1 MKNPK
6 IDIYKTLLVNRM
18 VVFAL
23 LIAFVAAAFFFS
35 ISIKNLYTK
44 QLNTVLV
51 LDSKGEVIPMKWAD
65 RLENIKIEVADHL
78 ERFHNYFYGY
88 DAYNIDRQLEK
99 ALWYGDKSI
108 EQLYIKRKNDGYYN
122 KVKTY
127 GIEQEIEIKPEDIQI
142 SGNDEP
148 FTFRVKATLTIKQ
161 DEDYTF
167 YTFETAGNIIFV
179 SRNYPLNPHG
189 LLITN
194 FSEINRTQINQ

>member
-18 VVFAL
+18 VVYAL
-23 LIAFVAAAFFFS
+23 LLAFIIASLFFS
-35 ISIKNLYTK
+35 ISIKKLYTK

-65 RLENIKIEVADHL
+65 RAENIKIEIADHL
-78 ERFHNYFYGY
+78 ERFHNYFYAY
-88 DAYNIDRQLEK
+88 DAYNIDRQLER
-99 ALWYGDKSI
+99 ALWYGDKSV
-108 EQLYIKRKNDGYYN
+108 EQLFIKRKNDGYYN
-122 KVKTY
+122 RVKTY
-127 GIEQEIEIKPEDIQI
+127 GIKQEIEIKPEDILI
-142 SGNDEP
+142 VGNNEP

-161 DEDYTF
+161 YEDYTF
-167 YTFETAGNIIFV
+167 YTFETEGNIIFV